1 MVLVFVQQLKRNG
14 YKHIEL
20 LSAKTLQTEFY
31 AKSDGHG
38 TQCEYGGV
46 PALAEIACKFPQR
59 SIDLIAIG
67 VVWSQHI

>member
-1 MVLVFVQQLKRNG
+1 MALVFVQQLNRNG
-14 YKHIEL
+14 YKHSEL
-20 LSAKTLQTEFY
+20 LSAKALQTELY

-38 TQCEYGGV
+38 TKCEYGRV
-46 PALAEIACKFPQR
+46 PALVEIACKFPQR